1 MNVGVIVSQEVD
13 KVSETP
19 MDVIPGFYVEEC
31 VSDRDMDI
39 ITGLESSLPEILNN
53 AWCVRDRTS
62 SQSSEQ
68 TSVKLLDNS
77 EEELGNDLGVFDS
90 EAVVP
95 PKIIDQVTQLSIGR
109 KRGRPRKYARVY
121 SFADKRKGTN
131 VRRNP
136 PSAKKD
142 LPVNKISVSKKEK
155 RKNIRQS
162 KLKELES
169 LDKENSTAMGTGKDL
184 ALQVLETGELLGLIP
199 LEDRELTLSK
209 IRNHIAEPIG
219 GVEELL
225 DWDQGMGVPHAAYM
239 DIMIP
244 YGAPDPV
251 NFDISVP
258 LADQIDDLGLGQLNA
273 PRFARS
279 EMDIDE
285 MEDVIEGA
293 VEDSFV
299 ASFGPNEP
307 KDPLWAYEP
316 PIGDMD

>member
-1 MNVGVIVSQEVD
+1 MATSRALHWSRPRPDALKINVHGHAV
-13 KVSETP
+13 KTP
-19 MDVIPGFYVEEC
+19 LSNGNSMGMGAVYRDSDTDMRLLTTGVIPGLTPLGNQLWAMYVPLRRAIVHEFK
-31 VSDRDMDI
+31 DI
-39 ITGLESSLPEILNN
+39 ILE
-53 AWCVRDRTS
+53 T
-62 SQSSEQ
+62 
-68 TSVKLLDNS
+68 DNYQAYMTIKHFREGVAAS
-77 EEELGNDLGVFDS
+77 VFD
-90 EAVVP
+90 VT
-95 PKIIDQVTQLSIGR
+95 DQLDTLIRDKSR
-109 KRGRPRKYARVY
+109 KCTVAYVHPSQNRV
-121 SFADKRKGTN
+121 SRFL
-131 VRRNP
+131 
-136 PSAKKD
+136 AK
-142 LPVNKISVSKKEK
+142 LGMETC
-155 RKNIRQS
+155 
-162 KLKELES
+162 KELY
-169 LDKENSTAMGTGKDL
+169 TF
-184 ALQVLETGELLGLIP
+184 
-199 LEDRELTLSK
+199 DR
-209 IRNHIAEPIG
+209 PIG